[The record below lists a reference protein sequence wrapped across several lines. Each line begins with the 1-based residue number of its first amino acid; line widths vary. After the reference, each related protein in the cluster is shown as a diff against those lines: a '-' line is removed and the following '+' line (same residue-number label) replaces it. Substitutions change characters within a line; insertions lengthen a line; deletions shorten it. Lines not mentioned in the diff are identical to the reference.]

1 MAKDLNSQL
10 LSACELGDAAL
21 AQALLKKGANAN
33 TIGKNS
39 GVLHEAALLGN
50 EKIVKILL
58 KHGAN
63 PNATDKQNF
72 APLHLAASR
81 GHVAICNLLL
91 KANADKD
98 AKTQNGGTALHI
110 AVAGGFLPTML
121 ALVKAGCEIDA
132 KDDNGNTPLAS
143 ACVLGN
149 WAMVKS
155 LIKLGADI
163 CTKDKKGATVLVQAL
178 WALHAARIE
187 NWSYQT
193 ETFGVSVLY
202 QIKKGSFR
210 FVYDYNKSQKKLGR
224 VLTQKEQQEAIAAD
238 WGPKAHQR
246 YLNTVAIVKLLIN
259 VGVDILQKNNDG
271 IAPMRIA
278 CHTGVGEIIKLLHDK
293 GATFDSEKWNGVT
306 ELHHVAGSG
315 RLDGLEVF
323 FKLAGNKDCNALD
336 KYGWTPAHY
345 LADTGGPLE
354 MAALLIQNGADVSIG
369 STKQHADFPVG
380 TTAAQVALHWQD
392 MDLAIAL
399 NN

>member
-10 LSACELGDAAL
+10 LSACELGDTAL
-21 AQALLKKGANAN
+21 VQALLKKGANPN

-50 EKIVKILL
+50 EKVVKILL

-63 PNATDKQNF
+63 PNTKDKQNF

-91 KANADKD
+91 KAKADID
-98 AKTQNGGTALHI
+98 ARAQNGAAALHI
-110 AVAGGFLPTML
+110 AVAGGFLPMVL
-121 ALVKAGCEIDA
+121 ALVKAGCDIDA
-132 KDDNGNTPLAS
+132 KDDSGNTPLAS

-149 WAMVKS
+149 LNIVRS
-155 LIKLGADI
+155 LIKAGADVYP
-163 CTKDKKGATVLVQAL
+163 KDKKGATMLIHAL

-210 FVYDYNKSQKKLGR
+210 FVYDYIKSQKKLGR

-238 WGPKAHQR
+238 WGPKAHQK
-246 YLNTVAIVKLLIN
+246 YLDTVAVVKLLVNAGVN
-259 VGVDILQKNNDG
+259 VLQKNNDG
-271 IAPMRIA
+271 LSPMRIA

-293 GATFDSEKWNGVT
+293 GATFDNEKWNGVT

-323 FKLAGNKDCNALD
+323 FKLAGKQDCNALD

-354 MAALLIQNGADVSIG
+354 MANLLIQNGADVSIG
-369 STKQHADFPVG
+369 STKQHADFPIG
-380 TTAAQVALHWQD
+380 TTAAKVALHWQD
-392 MDLAIAL
+392 MDLALAL
-399 NN
+399 N